1 MELNRRNLFMG
12 LMASWLAA
20 NAQAES
26 KALASQVYTFEK
38 LPVQT
43 DHGNEF
49 RPVLNGKSYRGL
61 PLEIHETT
69 LSPGSMPHPAHHHE
83 HVEMFLLREGKLEV
97 TIKGAASVIGPGSM
111 AYIASND
118 EHGIRNTGDIPA
130 KYFVIALGPEKG

>member
-1 MELNRRNLFMG
+1 MDLHRRDLFIG
-12 LMASWLAA
+12 VMASWIAA

-26 KALASQVYTFEK
+26 NTLASKVYNFEK
-38 LPVQT
+38 LPVQS

-49 RPVLNGKSYRGL
+49 RPVLDGKSFRGM

-69 LSPGSMPHPAHHHE
+69 LAPGSMPHPAHHHA

-97 TIKGAASVIGPGSM
+97 TINGKATTMGPGSM

-118 EHGIRNTGDIPA
+118 EHGIHNVGDTPA
-130 KYFVIALGPEKG
+130 KYFVIAIGSDKG